1 MREYLKRLQLLGFC
15 AGLLLTVPVFASQPT
30 VMRFATEEWPPFFSH
45 SLPSQGLTGKL
56 LKSVLVRMGY
66 TMQIDYFPWKRAL
79 EVGRNDP
86 GYAGVVAMFRTPER
100 EKLCHFSSAIGS
112 RQTVLAFLVNDAVPA
127 ATLADLQGIRIG
139 TVAGYS
145 NGEQFDNMVRSGLLK
160 VEEGVNDEI
169 NLRKLLHGRFTAI
182 VVEKHMLRYLLAS
195 GRYTQDERERIAIA
209 EHLFSERTVHVCFQ
223 RTAAGLELQ
232 QAFNDAAREIDLARL
247 ERDYW
252 RVIGEAAPLSPRH

>member
-1 MREYLKRLQLLGFC
+1 MKLFQLLGFC
-15 AGLLLTVPVFASQPT
+15 ASLVLTVPAFASQSP

-45 SLPSQGLTGKL
+45 SLPGQGLTGML
-56 LKSVLVRMGY
+56 LDSVLERMGY
-66 TMQIDYFPWKRAL
+66 AARIDYFPWKRAM

-86 GYAGVVAMFRTPER
+86 RYAGVVALFRTPER

-112 RQTVLAFLVNDAVPA
+112 RQTVLASLANDAVPA
-127 ATLADLQGIRIG
+127 ATLADLQGKRIG

-145 NGEQFDNMVRSGLLK
+145 NGEQFDSMVRSGLLK
-160 VEEGVNDEI
+160 VEEGVNDET
-169 NLRKLLHGRFTAI
+169 NLRKLLHRRFTAI
-182 VVEKHMLRYLLAS
+182 VIEKHMLHYLLTS

-223 RTAAGLELQ
+223 RTAVGLKQQ

-252 RVIGEAAPLSPRH
+252 RLISEAAPPSPRH

>member
-1 MREYLKRLQLLGFC
+1 LKLLQLLGFC
-15 AGLLLTVPVFASQPT
+15 ASLLLAVPVFGSQPPE
-30 VMRFATEEWPPFFSH
+30 MRFATEEWPPFFGR
-45 SLPSQGLTGKL
+45 SLPGQGLTGML
-56 LKSVLVRMGY
+56 LNSVLERMGY
-66 TMQIDYFPWKRAL
+66 TMRIDYFPWKRAM

-86 GYAGVVAMFRTPER
+86 RYAGVVALVRTPER

-145 NGEQFDNMVRSGLLK
+145 NGEQFDSMVRSGVLK
-160 VEEGVNDEI
+160 VEEGVSDEI
-169 NLRKLLHGRFTAI
+169 NLRKLLHRRFTAI
-182 VVEKHMLRYLLAS
+182 VIEKHMLRYLLTS

-209 EHLFSERTVHVCFQ
+209 EHLFSERVVHVCFQ
-223 RTAAGLELQ
+223 RTALGFKQQ

-252 RVIGEAAPLSPRH
+252 RIISEATPLLPRH